1 MAHNVHRS
9 ADDLCAVLDRRA
21 PGRERRDWL
30 VGGLQRVHG
39 ESAGGDGRDGC
50 SASCVSP
57 AQRKSSKSWDGLH
70 CGEDGVRHRPSAGK
84 GLVKLSGFSRPANG
98 FLTRDGHA
106 RRMNTPNTDG
116 IVIAGG
122 GLAAQ
127 RCAETLRRSGYD
139 GPIRVLCAE
148 TYRPYDRPP
157 LSKELLQ
164 GTCDHDDLGFRD
176 GDWYAEHDVELLL
189 GVRASALSPADRR
202 VKLST
207 GEWLRYDRVL
217 IATGSR
223 PRTLPMLDGLS
234 NVSVLRT
241 VDDAIA
247 LRDVISHGA
256 HLAIVGAGF
265 IGQEVAATARRLGAE
280 VTMIE
285 AAPTPLYGILG
296 EQLGRW
302 FAELHAAEGVTVIT
316 GATVEGV
323 DANDRV
329 HALTL
334 SDGRRVEPDHVVV
347 GVGAQAE
354 IDWLAG
360 SGVSCNGGVHVDL
373 HGRTTTP
380 HVFAA
385 GDAAATFD
393 PRLQAHLPGS
403 HWEAAGRQGAR
414 AAKVMLDLDPGA
426 APLTSFWTDQ
436 YGIRIQYLGHA
447 RLADHVEIDGDPAA
461 RNFTATFTQ
470 AGRPVAALLVDRR
483 RSLPAARTLIEQG
496 EPS

>member
-1 MAHNVHRS
+1 M
-9 ADDLCAVLDRRA
+9 
-21 PGRERRDWL
+21 
-30 VGGLQRVHG
+30 
-39 ESAGGDGRDGC
+39 
-50 SASCVSP
+50 
-57 AQRKSSKSWDGLH
+57 
-70 CGEDGVRHRPSAGK
+70 
-84 GLVKLSGFSRPANG
+84 VKLSAFSRSANG
-98 FLTRDGHA
+98 FLTRGGHA
-106 RRMNTPNTDG
+106 QGMKTPKTDG

-127 RCAETLRRSGYD
+127 RCAETLRRSGYE

-148 TYRPYDRPP
+148 THQPYDRPP
-157 LSKELLQ
+157 LSKELLR
-164 GTCDHDDLGFRD
+164 GTCAHDELNFRD
-176 GDWYAEHDVELLL
+176 RDWYAEHDIELFL
-189 GVRASALSPADRR
+189 GTRASALSPADRR
-202 VKLST
+202 VELST
-207 GEWLRYDRVL
+207 GESLRYERVL

-223 PRTLPMLDGLS
+223 PRTLPTLDGFS

-241 VDDAIA
+241 VDDATG
-247 LRDVISHGA
+247 LRDVLARRA
-256 HLAIVGAGF
+256 HLTIVGAGF

-302 FAELHAAEGVTVIT
+302 FAELHAAEGVTVIGGT
-316 GATVEGV
+316 TIEAVE
-323 DANDRV
+323 ANGRV
-329 HALTL
+329 NALTL
-334 SDGRRVEPDHVVV
+334 SDGSRIEPDHVVV

-354 IDWLAG
+354 IEWLAG

-385 GDAAATFD
+385 GDAAATFN
-393 PRLQAHLPGS
+393 PQLQAHVPGS

-414 AAKVMLDLDPGA
+414 AAKAMLGLDPGA

-447 RLADHVEIDGDPAA
+447 RLADHVELDGDPAA

-470 AGRPVAALLVDRR
+470 AGRPVAALLVDRP
-483 RSLPAARTLIEQG
+483 RSLPAVRTLIEQG
-496 EPS
+496 EQS